1 MQKRL
6 SRRSLTL
13 LSEVAEVYHMV
24 GDTKIATAL
33 ELLLNWYDEEVKKNV
48 SNPVSK
54 G

>member
-1 MQKRL
+1 MEKRL
-6 SRRSLTL
+6 SLHSLAL
-13 LSEVAEVYHMV
+13 LRETAEEYHMM